1 MILLIVSEGF
11 KFIWMLVRCTESSSM
26 KDSDVGADDDMASEA
41 SGGLLLV
48 LSTLDCCIRKP
59 PS

>member
-11 KFIWMLVRCTESSSM
+11 KFIWMFVRYTESSSM
-26 KDSDVGADDDMASEA
+26 KDPDVGADDDMASEA